1 MSGDSYRGFPLVE
14 AVERLTEAGY
24 VVLTA
29 DQAEEI
35 TAFLG
40 RVAFENFQE
49 NVSAL
54 AVDAQRIAE
63 NWPESVDTPAARTQR
78 DSDPSDTHVG
88 VSSDS

>member
-1 MSGDSYRGFPLVE
+1 MSAASNRGFPLVE
-14 AVERLTEAGY
+14 AVEALTEAGY

-49 NVSAL
+49 NVAAFAL
-54 AVDAQRIAE
+54 DAQRIAE
-63 NWPESVDTPAARTQR
+63 NWPESGDTPAARTQR

-88 VSSDS
+88 VPRGS